1 MISATT
7 VPLRTRDLPT
17 GRDYLSYSAVTAYA
31 RCPLAFY
38 FRYVAGLPEKTVSSS
53 LAFGGAVHGAIEHH
67 FNELLAG
74 AEPPS
79 LDSLMGEY
87 DAAWKEYDPE
97 AVRFGK
103 EAGRDELA
111 SLAQRMLTAFQTSD
125 AARPDGMILGV
136 EEELRGP
143 VVPGCPDILGRL
155 DLIVETTDAVVVTD
169 LKTARSRWSRN
180 QVEEAGAQLLLYH
193 ELAKV
198 LVPRKRL
205 RLRFAVMTKA
215 KQPAIDIHEVPADLR
230 QIDRTK
236 RIVERVWR
244 AIEAG
249 HFYPAP
255 SPTQCPSCP
264 FREPCR
270 RWAG

>member
-7 VPLRTRDLPT
+7 APLRTRDSPT
-17 GRDYLSYSAVTAYA
+17 GRDYLSYSAVTAYQ

-38 FRYVAGLPEKTVSSS
+38 FRYIAGLPEATVASS
-53 LAFGGAVHGAIEHH
+53 LAFGAAIHRAIEFHMT
-67 FNELLAG
+67 ELLAG

-79 LDSLMGEY
+79 LEALLGEY
-87 DAAWKEYDPE
+87 DAAWQQYDPK
-97 AVRFGK
+97 AIRFGK
-103 EAGRDELA
+103 AEGRDELA
-111 SLAQRMLTAFQTSD
+111 NLAQRMLAPFQSSEL
-125 AARPDGMILGV
+125 AHPEGIILGV

-143 VVPGCPDILGRL
+143 IVPGCPEILGRL
-155 DLIVETTDAVVVTD
+155 DLIVETTEAVVVVD
-169 LKTARSRWSRN
+169 LKTARSRWSRE
-180 QVEEAGAQLLLYH
+180 QVEESAGQLLLYH
-193 ELAKV
+193 ELART

-215 KQPAIDIHEVPADLR
+215 KRPAIDLHEVPADQR

-255 SPTQCPSCP
+255 SPTQCPGCP
-264 FREPCR
+264 FRVPCR
-270 RWAG
+270 KWTG